1 MAERTVRRLTPGR
14 DRAEELK
21 MSDKAGMMQMGNP
34 IARLVRKFAAN
45 RRGVAA
51 IEFAF
56 IAPLL
61 LTMYFVTM
69 EIAPAIDA
77 NKKVGRS
84 ASMIADLI
92 TQQQSITKTEVESI
106 MAIGEATLRPYSRTN
121 LKVIVTAIE
130 ITNDT
135 TPQVK
140 VAWSRKMVDGAFSQ
154 DAAKGTTTTV
164 PETLKIKG
172 SFLVRVQS
180 ELDYRPIITWT
191 ADAKVT
197 TGLLAAFDKIGMKET
212 YYLRP
217 RMSTTIDCATC

>member
-1 MAERTVRRLTPGR
+1 MPGH

-21 MSDKAGMMQMGNP
+21 MSDKAGMMQMDNP

-130 ITNDT
+130 ITDET
-135 TPQVK
+135 TPKVK

-154 DAAKGTTTTV
+154 DAAKGTITTV

-197 TGLLAAFDKIGMKET
+197 TGLLAAFDKIGMKEM